1 MSDDGVAVRVS
12 VPGSAGIAE
21 ALCPHAR
28 VLHPALA
35 RSAARPRVSARR
47 SPGPRGPGRPLI
59 DHVARVLPRPADRD
73 DAGLNPELVALIEAL
88 VRGDRRRAA
97 RLMTPLET
105 HLAGIGLLPE
115 ARRA

>member
-1 MSDDGVAVRVS
+1 
-12 VPGSAGIAE
+12 
-21 ALCPHAR
+21 
-28 VLHPALA
+28 
-35 RSAARPRVSARR
+35 
-47 SPGPRGPGRPLI
+47 
-59 DHVARVLPRPADRD
+59 VLPRPADRD

-115 ARRA
+115 ARRV